1 MVLTY
6 DPGMDSMSTPI
17 ENLVSEPSVNEELA
31 LQALARNEEK
41 PNERKNLIPTGL
53 LPPEALVAPEK
64 NLDESQMAD
73 FSTAIEDVM
82 PGPGRMMQ
90 DEVMGPPMGPSV
102 MMQGNKPTPRDDGG
116 SKGGR
121 SKNPFGLTD
130 DQFMAALA
138 GVAGVIAFSKPVQGK
153 LSTMVPKFLGESG
166 EVSTTGLA
174 VTALLAAIIFYF
186 AKQFLKDKA

>member
-1 MVLTY
+1 MLSY
-6 DPGMDSMSTPI
+6 DPNVTDLTTPI
-17 ENLVSEPSVNEELA
+17 PIAEEAVEQPKTDNKRSV
-31 LQALARNEEK
+31 
-41 PNERKNLIPTGL
+41 PTCLIR
-53 LPPEALVAPEK
+53 ESAPEK

-73 FSTAIEDVM
+73 FSTPIEEVM

-90 DEVMGPPMGPSV
+90 DEVMGPPT

-130 DQFMAALA
+130 DQFLAALA

-153 LSTMVPKFLGESG
+153 LSTMVPKFLGETG

-186 AKQFLKDKA
+186 AKQFLKDKV

>member
-6 DPGMDSMSTPI
+6 DPNADSMSTPI
-17 ENLVSEPSVNEELA
+17 EPSVNEELA
-31 LQALARNEEK
+31 LQALARKDEK
-41 PNERKNLIPTGL
+41 PSAVPTGL
-53 LPPEALVAPEK
+53 LAPEK

-73 FSTAIEDVM
+73 FSTPIEEVM
-82 PGPGRMMQ
+82 PGPGRMIQ
-90 DEVMGPPMGPSV
+90 DEVMGPPMGPSA
-102 MMQGNKPTPRDDGG
+102 MMQGNKPTPRDGG
-116 SKGGR
+116 SSTKGSK

-174 VTALLAAIIFYF
+174 VTALVAAIVFYF